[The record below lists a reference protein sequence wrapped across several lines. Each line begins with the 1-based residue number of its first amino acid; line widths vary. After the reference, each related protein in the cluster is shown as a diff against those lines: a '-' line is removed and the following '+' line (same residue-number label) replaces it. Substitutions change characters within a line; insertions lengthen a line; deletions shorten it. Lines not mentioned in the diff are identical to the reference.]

1 MTNRRTIY
9 TLANYRSSGKVLIPF
24 IKIGGAIRY
33 RKSDLDKFLE
43 DNTFNHTGEGDL
55 VSVMLYYIDFL
66 IIVYTIYIMNIA
78 YDIDK
83 NKKNIEKHNVSF
95 EEAINFDFKT
105 ALITIDD
112 RKDYEENRYIA
123 CGFVK
128 SRLYILCFVIRYKQ
142 YRVFSFRKANKR
154 EITNYETINE

>member
-1 MTNRRTIY
+1 MLLKTKEVSEY
-9 TLANYRSSGKVLIPF
+9 LGVSEKTLANARSTGIGALPPY
-24 IKIGGAIRY
+24 IKIGSAVRY
-33 RKSDLDKFLE
+33 RKSDLEKFLE

-128 SRLYILCFVIRYKQ
+128 SRLYILRPLHN
-142 YRVFSFRKANKR
+142 S
-154 EITNYETINE
+154 